1 MARKNRTN
9 TVSGH
14 DGYYQKVDRAQAG
27 LESDPRPDGNLFC
40 RADAR
45 VTQPDVK
52 GKITGPAA
60 LDIQLHRRYVVEQV
74 AAGFPRCRPESIC
87 SISTQNGV
95 YTKSGID
102 PANLNRVHF
111 SKHSLT
117 GSRCGGERTG
127 PL

>member
-52 GKITGPAA
+52 GKITGSAA
-60 LDIQLHRRYVVEQV
+60 LAIQPCRRYVVETGV
-74 AAGFPRCRPESIC
+74 SRIPRLPPGINLLYLHPE
-87 SISTQNGV
+87 
-95 YTKSGID
+95 
-102 PANLNRVHF
+102 R
-111 SKHSLT
+111 SLHKI
-117 GSRCGGERTG
+117 GD
-127 PL
+127 

>member
-27 LESDPRPDGNLFC
+27 LESDPRQDGNLFC

-60 LDIQLHRRYVVEQV
+60 LDIHSTGVMLLNRWQPDSP
-74 AAGFPRCRPESIC
+74 AAAQNQSALFPPKMEF
-87 SISTQNGV
+87 TQNWG
-95 YTKSGID
+95 
-102 PANLNRVHF
+102 
-111 SKHSLT
+111 LT
-117 GSRCGGERTG
+117 RQI
-127 PL
+127 